1 MEDQN
6 AVPRPAQLAK
16 YSGAHHSTMPW
27 RRAAAC
33 PPPIGGCPMA
43 LVACARPTAC
53 TAWTSAP
60 GPQRRPSQSSPQ
72 ISFPSSS
79 LPSRPSRRLF
89 LATCESA
96 HCARGHNTPIQP
108 PTVILRGRPGSP
120 CDLQLL
126 ARDVTRSVPL
136 RDTFPSPSL
145 SLSTIAFD
153 IAAPQNM
160 HCPALV
166 RGASVRPS
174 GHGRPD
180 GCLSPFER
188 EQRLSLICSP
198 WLGPQNALPRARV
211 LRLAERA
218 VPPRLTIP

>member
-1 MEDQN
+1 MFSFAIQMHRYIPKRHTWSADGGWAEDQN

-16 YSGAHHSTMPW
+16 YPGAHHSTMPW

-126 ARDVTRSVPL
+126 ARDVARSVPL
-136 RDTFPSPSL
+136 RDTLPSPSL
-145 SLSTIAFD
+145 SLSTIAFA
-153 IAAPQNM
+153 I
-160 HCPALV
+160 L
-166 RGASVRPS
+166 
-174 GHGRPD
+174 
-180 GCLSPFER
+180 
-188 EQRLSLICSP
+188 
-198 WLGPQNALPRARV
+198 LPRKICTAPHLYAGLPSV
-211 LRLAERA
+211 PRA
-218 VPPRLTIP
+218 TDGRKGA